1 MDARELDDTI
11 LSRIPEESS
20 TTKCNCWLVGW
31 QLGKRP
37 QSSPVIIYIA
47 HKFKLG
53 DVNKT
58 IISFGSTTKCNC
70 WLVGW
75 QLIKKPHSSPAII
88 YKVVILGDVN

>member
-47 HKFKLG
+47 HKFNLG

-58 IISFGSTTKCNC
+58 IIGFGSTTKYVIADL
-70 WLVGW
+70 WVGNRAKGHTV
-75 QLIKKPHSSPAII
+75 L
-88 YKVVILGDVN
+88 L

>member
-1 MDARELDDTI
+1 MEARELDDTI

-58 IISFGSTTKCNC
+58 IIGFGSTTKYVIAGL
-70 WLVGW
+70 WVG
-75 QLIKKPHSSPAII
+75 L
-88 YKVVILGDVN
+88 